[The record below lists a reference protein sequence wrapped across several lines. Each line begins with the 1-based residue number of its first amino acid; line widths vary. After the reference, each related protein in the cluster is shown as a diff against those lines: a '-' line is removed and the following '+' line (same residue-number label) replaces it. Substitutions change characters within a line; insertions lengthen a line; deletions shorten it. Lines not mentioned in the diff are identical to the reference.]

1 MTIRRLL
8 VWSAAAAAGS
18 LFVLPGPAVGA
29 NAAPAR
35 TLLGPDLALTAVSA
49 PVQVLTGRAFTVDA
63 TVAELNGDAGAS
75 ATVTAS
81 ANGAVLAT
89 APVVVPAG
97 GSVVA
102 TLSATL
108 PAAGPTRID
117 VAITAADPAETS
129 LGNNI
134 RSATIDVTDFQVV
147 PSTAVGPSLAGYGGQ
162 FNENVYATIS
172 RAAGVSD
179 DNLKWMEQSV
189 LGLRPEFSRIF
200 FAQAAFNDPDMMAS
214 FVRTVLL
221 AQRTGTTI
229 NVTWQGGTL
238 DVKSGTVQKFA
249 EVLVNLVVKS
259 HVTNLR
265 WVTLQNEPNSTK
277 ITLAQYE
284 AQYRELD
291 PYIANIRGQ
300 VRFMGGDLV
309 QTNQRAWFAYLG
321 ANMTDILD
329 AYSIH
334 VFWDYWDVQKLQD
347 RLTEVRAIVDGM
359 PEAQRK
365 PLYVTEYG
373 VRGLRTFNGAA
384 SGDPGVWVDGTPI
397 TETNVSAFEH
407 AWFDI
412 LSSRL
417 GYAGT
422 SKWDTYFGRYDKGV
436 QAYYMIGSPDR
447 GWPKHPMYNLVLP
460 DDRHGQARLARRRAR
475 RGAGHDAP
483 RHRLHRR
490 LGLDARRSRHGRRA
504 AERSLDGR
512 GAVQHRRPAAL
523 QRVPARGVERLRR
536 RPRRP
541 RHDGDDGRGRNR
553 DLHGAPAGSL
563 HADHENRRGHAE
575 EHASDARLTAR
586 RVREPRAP
594 APSGAHCD
602 FTYSM

>member
-1 MTIRRLL
+1 MKIRRLH

-18 LFVLPGPAVGA
+18 LFVLLGPTAA
-29 NAAPAR
+29 ATAAPAR

-63 TVAELNGDAGAS
+63 TVAELNGDTGAS
-75 ATVTAS
+75 ATLTAS
-81 ANGAVLAT
+81 ANGVALAT
-89 APVVVPAG
+89 VPVVVPAG
-97 GSVVA
+97 GHVV
-102 TLSATL
+102 TSLPVILPSAG
-108 PAAGPTRID
+108 AVRID

-129 LGNNI
+129 LENNI

-147 PSTAVGPSLAGYGGQ
+147 PSIAVGPSLAGYGGQ
-162 FNENVYATIS
+162 FNENVYAAIS

-189 LGLRPEFSRIF
+189 LGLRPQFSRIF

-249 EVLVNLVVKS
+249 EVLVNLVVNS

-347 RLTEVRAIVDGM
+347 RLTEVRAIVDGL

-384 SGDPGVWVDGTPI
+384 AGDPGVWTDGTPI

-422 SKWDTYFGRYDKGV
+422 SKWDTYFGRYDKGT

-447 GWPKHPMYNLVLP
+447 GWPKHPMYNLFYLMTATVKP
-460 DDRHGQARLARRRAR
+460 GWHAVEAR

-490 LGLDARRSRHGRRA
+490 LGLDARRPRHGRGA

-512 GAVQHRRPAAL
+512 GAVHHRRPAAFAG
-523 QRVPARGVERLRR
+523 VPARGVERPRR

-541 RHDGDDGRGRNR
+541 RHDGHDGRSRNR

-563 HADHENRRGHAE
+563 RAG
-575 EHASDARLTAR
+575 
-586 RVREPRAP
+586 RAP
-594 APSGAHCD
+594 TAGPGGRLVRTSPNG
-602 FTYSM
+602 

>member
-1 MTIRRLL
+1 MTTRRLL
-8 VWSAAAAAGS
+8 VWLAAAAVGS
-18 LFVLPGPAVGA
+18 LLLLLGPAEGA
-29 NAAPAR
+29 TAAPAR
-35 TLLGPDLALTAVSA
+35 TLLGPDLAVTAVSA

-63 TVAELNGDAGAS
+63 TTTELTGGTGAS
-75 ATVTAS
+75 ASLTAS
-81 ANGAVLAT
+81 ANGVVLAT
-89 APVVVPAG
+89 VSVVVPAG
-97 GSVVA
+97 VSVVT
-102 TLSATL
+102 TLPVTL
-108 PAAGPTRID
+108 PAAGAVRID
-117 VAITAADPAETS
+117 VTITAADPADTE
-129 LGNNI
+129 LANNV

-162 FNENVYATIS
+162 FNENVYAAIS

-189 LGLRPEFSRIF
+189 LGLHPQFSRIF
-200 FAQAAFNDPDMMAS
+200 FAQAALSDPDMMAS

-221 AQRTGTTI
+221 AQRAGTTI

-249 EVLVNLVVKS
+249 EVLVKLVVKW
-259 HVTNLR
+259 HVTHLR

-284 AQYRELD
+284 NQYRELD
-291 PYIANIRGQ
+291 PYLANIRGQ

-309 QTNQRAWFAYLG
+309 QTNQRAWFEYLG
-321 ANMTDILD
+321 AHMTDILD

-347 RLTEVRAIVDGM
+347 RLTEVRAIVDGL

-373 VRGLRTFNGAA
+373 VRGLRTFNGAPA
-384 SGDPGVWVDGTPI
+384 GDPGVWLDGTPI

-417 GYAGT
+417 GYSGT

-447 GWPKHPMYNLVLP
+447 GWPKHPMYNLFYLVTATVKPGWHAVELDAVPGTTRLVTAYTGGWDWTLVGLDTAGAQLNGASTVQVPYSIGGLPPSQAFRLVVWNDVGDGLDGPPTTVTTDAAGTATFTVPQQGVFTLTTRPGTVEPRNTLPLP
-460 DDRHGQARLARRRAR
+460 D
-475 RGAGHDAP
+475 
-483 RHRLHRR
+483 
-490 LGLDARRSRHGRRA
+490 
-504 AERSLDGR
+504 
-512 GAVQHRRPAAL
+512 
-523 QRVPARGVERLRR
+523 
-536 RPRRP
+536 
-541 RHDGDDGRGRNR
+541 
-553 DLHGAPAGSL
+553 
-563 HADHENRRGHAE
+563 
-575 EHASDARLTAR
+575 
-586 RVREPRAP
+586 
-594 APSGAHCD
+594 
-602 FTYSM
+602 